1 MKKAVLDYEA
11 QFVTVWVHIKEIETA
26 LKFAKNS
33 NLNSPLLTQTVYGEF
48 VTALDKI
55 HWKLAR
61 ERCKLERDWKLTGE
75 KIVARTTTLVG
86 TIGAVC

>member
-1 MKKAVLDYEA
+1 MIA
-11 QFVTVWVHIKEIETA
+11 WVHIKHTVTT
-26 LKFAKNS
+26 LDLVKKS
-33 NLNSPLLTQTVYGEF
+33 NLNAPLLALSVHGDF
-48 VTALDKI
+48 VKDLDKI
-55 HWKLAR
+55 HCKLAR